1 MATVGFINGAKKTLR
16 KVVKAVDVRTS
27 RYNANLGK
35 TNANFDKSV
44 KRAPVND
51 FAYVNSKG
59 NTVVE
64 PSKRRA
70 QLEGRKKK
78 IETMREQ
85 KRKGIQKKQMAVG
98 LGGGLAL
105 GGVAA
110 IAKKR
115 QEAQNRPMAR
125 IRNNFR

>member
-1 MATVGFINGAKKTLR
+1 MMGCRLKE
-16 KVVKAVDVRTS
+16 
-27 RYNANLGK
+27 
-35 TNANFDKSV
+35 
-44 KRAPVND
+44 
-51 FAYVNSKG
+51 
-59 NTVVE
+59 VE
-64 PSKRRA
+64 KENRNHA
-70 QLEGRKKK
+70 L
-78 IETMREQ
+78 EQ

-110 IAKKR
+110 IGYAKKR